1 MTTICTIGPCTPCNA
16 SRETDD
22 LKCVAGE
29 TMCQQTTPTSPLGE
43 NAASIEQPQRERE
56 RRCERRTTFAPLHAL
71 QHSFFHVG
79 VMSGGWSH
87 LFDTVKNAALTTV
100 GIWATSCRHLLS
112 RCSRKLVW
120 GLQHRKTRGPLF
132 CSGFSTVTLNGGVIL
147 GHFAEYFL
155 VGEDVFL
162 SVVSI
167 LQCTMGHRQAF
178 LAHFHVKLL
187 NSRKIFRRFS
197 TILTLR
203 VKRNDASRYLWPF

>member
-1 MTTICTIGPCTPCNA
+1 MPANDP
-16 SRETDD
+16 D
-22 LKCVAGE
+22 LPSGRKRRQHR
-29 TMCQQTTPTSPLGE
+29 T
-43 NAASIEQPQRERE
+43 AAARER
-56 RRCERRTTFAPLHAL
+56 TPLREEDHFCSPSYNPTAL

-155 VGEDVFL
+155 VGGDVFL